1 MFLIQNISIFPFF
14 LYLECFQNTGCFYFM
29 SKLKE
34 REMNESRKCQGMRKE
49 AKEEAAH
56 GQKHVNREVRV
67 TVEEERGRYIMIY
80 S

>member
-1 MFLIQNISIFPFF
+1 
-14 LYLECFQNTGCFYFM
+14 M

-67 TVEEERGRYIMIY
+67 TVEEERGRYIRYTHKQNIIHRY
-80 S
+80 IE